1 MRRKNRIVLK
11 LFTVALTV
19 SFLYPFCSLPLNAEE
34 MAAALAMQSVTESSQ
49 EEGTENVTEAAQ
61 EKEQENMPEAEQG
74 ESRETVPEAERE
86 ESRETV
92 PEAGQE
98 EESES
103 TSEAGQEEG
112 KESTSETGQNGEAI
126 GDAQTESRTDDAQ
139 EEEIAGREEIDDAEQ
154 EEAVAEPQP
163 VMGRSLMALR
173 SVSTTGIDSDDPE
186 AGQSET
192 FGYTGG
198 EVQWIVPVS
207 GYYDIYCYGA
217 KGGSGSAHQRNKY
230 NSNFYASAS
239 GGNAGAVRVSRTFL
253 QQGMILTMHAG
264 GAGGNGE
271 CDAYDGKDRG
281 GSGGYSDGGRG
292 DGHSTICDNQDLH
305 NGSCAS
311 GGGGG
316 SSYILY
322 EGTKI
327 ISAAGGNGGSASYRC
342 NDGSGSASGG
352 YGGGSTTL
360 NSTDEVRWQTGE
372 LNEESYGVNSGNGY
386 IQLTLIKVMPFVKLE
401 AVPEDWTC
409 DAVELTATVKST
421 GNGLEDNYLSWESAE
436 DGSEIWTDSLTRTVN
451 KNGTYTCKIRDV
463 DGNTGTAE
471 IIVDNIDKLKPAAE
485 ITSPQEWTREPV
497 ILTVSAEDRAATD
510 EYGCSGLAE
519 AAYLWGKNGERQ
531 EEEIWSTDIA
541 YTVDASGS
549 YFCKV
554 RDKAGNI
561 RKVDYYIGC
570 IDVTAPSAMLT
581 ADQTKPT
588 WRDVTLT
595 VSATDTGIGLAELPY
610 CWDQDEDGEDIW
622 TTENTLMTDQNGLY
636 HCKVRDVLGN
646 TTEVTYLVNNIDK
659 SLKNKND
666 SDGGSHSGGGGG
678 ENEPQKTEQDQVMPD
693 EILPEQLVEPAAEL
707 QEEQND
713 DKNKDGHRTGVSG
726 VNRDEDWLNKLQELL
741 GMTDGEPEIVEEE
754 IITPIQPVLS
764 PEASI
769 GDAQHG
775 TVEKE
780 KHWTDFFDD
789 PDIRTVILYSVWIV
803 VVLCGLAWLLFSL
816 LFEHVTVFRADRK
829 GKFQKAGRL
838 VIMRKKDYRQVNI
851 TPLQDKKEDRQYKLR
866 FSFGFAYV
874 NRKEKILIRTY
885 HGVELRNVNREII
898 V

>member
-1 MRRKNRIVLK
+1 MKRKNKIVLK
-11 LFTVALTV
+11 FFAVALTV

-34 MAAALAMQSVTESSQ
+34 MAAAPAMQSVTESRQ
-49 EEGTENVTEAAQ
+49 EEEQENVPEAVQ
-61 EKEQENMPEAEQG
+61 EKEQENMPEAEQ
-74 ESRETVPEAERE
+74 EKSRETVPEAEWQ

-92 PEAGQE
+92 PDVGQE

-103 TSEAGQEEG
+103 ASEAGQEEG
-112 KESTSETGQNGEAI
+112 KESTSETGLSGEAI
-126 GDAQTESRTDDAQ
+126 GDAQTDDAQ

-163 VMGRSLMALR
+163 VVGRSLMALR
-173 SVSTTGIDSDDPE
+173 SVSTTGIDGDDPE
-186 AGQSET
+186 AGQSDT

-198 EVQWIVPVS
+198 EVQWTVPVS

-230 NSNFYASAS
+230 NSNNYASAS
-239 GGNAGAVRVSRTFL
+239 GGNPGAARASRVFL
-253 QQGMILTMHAG
+253 QQGMSLTMHAG
-264 GAGGNGE
+264 GAGGNGK
-271 CDAYDGKDRG
+271 CDSYAGRDQG
-281 GSGGYSDGGRG
+281 GSGGYNDGGRG
-292 DGHSTICDNQDLH
+292 SGRSTICDNDDNH

-322 EGTKI
+322 GETKI

-352 YGGGSTTL
+352 YGGGSTAL
-360 NSTDEVRWQTGE
+360 NSTDEVAWQTDE
-372 LNEESYGVNSGNGY
+372 LNEESYGVNSGDGY

-421 GNGLEDNYLSWESAE
+421 GNGLGDNYLSWESAE
-436 DGSEIWTDSLTRTVN
+436 DGSEIWTDSLTYTVD
-451 KNGTYTCKIRDV
+451 KNGTYTCKIRDI

-471 IIVDNIDKLKPAAE
+471 IRVDNIDKLKPSAE
-485 ITSPQEWTREPV
+485 ITSTQEWTTEPV
-497 ILTVSAEDRAATD
+497 TLTVSAEDRAATD

-531 EEEIWSTDIA
+531 EEEIWGTDIT

-554 RDKAGNI
+554 RDQAGNI

-570 IDVTAPSAMLT
+570 IDVTAPSATLT

-595 VSATDTGIGLAELPY
+595 VTATDTGIGLAELPY
-610 CWDQDEDGEDIW
+610 CWEQDEDGEDIW
-622 TTENTLMTDQNGLY
+622 TAENTLVTDQNGLY

-646 TTEVTYLVNNIDK
+646 TTEVTCLVNNIDK
-659 SLKNKND
+659 SLKYKSD

-678 ENEPQKTEQDQVMPD
+678 ENEPQKTEQDQAMP
-693 EILPEQLVEPAAEL
+693 EGILPEELVEPAAEL
-707 QEEQND
+707 QTEQD
-713 DKNKDGHRTGVSG
+713 GDGDDGHRGRKMSDG
-726 VNRDEDWLNKLQELL
+726 NRDGDVPDKLQELL
-741 GMTDGEPEIVEEE
+741 GMTDGEPEIMEEE
-754 IITPIQPVLS
+754 IITPIRPTLS
-764 PEASI
+764 PEPS
-769 GDAQHG
+769 DENAQHG
-775 TVEKE
+775 TVQKE
-780 KHWTDFFDD
+780 EDGKRFWDD
-789 PDIRTVILYSVWIV
+789 PDIKTIILYSAWLAVI
-803 VVLCGLAWLLFSL
+803 LCGLAWLLFSL
-816 LFEHVTVFRADRK
+816 LFEHVTVYRADRK
-829 GKFQKAGRL
+829 GRFRKAGRL
-838 VIMRKKDYRQVNI
+838 VIVRKKDYRQINL
-851 TPLQDKKEDRQYKLR
+851 TPLQEKNEDRKYKLR
-866 FSFGFAYV
+866 FSRGFAYL
-874 NRKEKILIRTY
+874 NKKEKILIRTY
-885 HGVELRNVNREII
+885 HGVELRNVSREII
-898 V
+898 M

>member
-1 MRRKNRIVLK
+1 MRRKKRIVLK

-49 EEGTENVTEAAQ
+49 EEGTEIVPEDVR
-61 EKEQENMPEAEQG
+61 EEEQENMPDAEQ
-74 ESRETVPEAERE
+74 EKSREAVPD
-86 ESRETV
+86 V
-92 PEAGQE
+92 GQE

-103 TSEAGQEEG
+103 ASEAGQEEG
-112 KESTSETGQNGEAI
+112 KESTSETGQSGEVI
-126 GDAQTESRTDDAQ
+126 GDAQTDDAQ
-139 EEEIAGREEIDDAEQ
+139 EDEIAGREEIDDAER
-154 EEAVAEPQP
+154 EEAVADPQP

-173 SVSTTGIDSDDPE
+173 TASATGIDGDDPE
-186 AGQSET
+186 AGQSDT

-198 EVQWIVPVS
+198 EVQWTVPVS

-239 GGNAGAVRVSRTFL
+239 GGNAGAVRASRTFL

-281 GSGGYSDGGRG
+281 GSGGYNDGGSG
-292 DGHSTICDNQDLH
+292 YGYSTICDNQDLH

-322 EGTKI
+322 NGTKI
-327 ISAAGGNGGSASYRC
+327 ISAAGGKGGDASYKCEDGSNSARGGS
-342 NDGSGSASGG
+342 
-352 YGGGSTTL
+352 GGGSNIL
-360 NSTDEVRWQTGE
+360 TDAEE
-372 LNEESYGVNSGNGY
+372 LEWRTEELDEEQSGVNSGDGY
-386 IQLTLIKVMPFVKLE
+386 IQLTLIKIMPFVRLE
-401 AVPEDWTC
+401 ASPIDWT
-409 DAVELTATVKST
+409 DGDVELTAIVKSEGSGLGT
-421 GNGLEDNYLSWESAE
+421 GFLSWESAE
-436 DGSEIWTDSLTRTVN
+436 DGSEIWVDSLTRTVN
-451 KNGTYTCKIRDV
+451 KNGTYTCQIRDV
-463 DGNTGTAE
+463 DGNVGTAE
-471 IIVDNIDKLKPAAE
+471 IRVANIDKLKPSAE
-485 ITSPQEWTREPV
+485 ITSSQEWTTEPV
-497 ILTVSAEDRAATD
+497 VLTVSAEDKAATD
-510 EYGCSGLAE
+510 DYGCSGLAE
-519 AAYLWGKNGERQ
+519 EAYLWGKNGERQ
-531 EEEIWSTDIA
+531 EEEIWSTDVT
-541 YTVDASGS
+541 YTVAAGGS

-554 RDKAGNI
+554 RDRAGNI
-561 RKVDYYIGC
+561 RKVDYYIDC
-570 IDVTAPSAMLT
+570 IDVTAPSATLT

-595 VSATDTGIGLAELPY
+595 VTASDIGIGLAELPY
-610 CWDQDEDGEDIW
+610 CWEQDENGEDIW
-622 TTENTLMTDQNGLY
+622 TAENTLVTDQNGLY
-636 HCKVRDVLGN
+636 RCKVRDMLGN
-646 TTEVTYLVNNIDK
+646 TTEVTYTVNNIDK
-659 SLKNKND
+659 SLKYK
-666 SDGGSHSGGGGG
+666 SDGDDGSHSGGGGG
-678 ENEPQKTEQDQVMPD
+678 ENELQKTEQDQAMPD
-693 EILPEQLVEPAAEL
+693 EILPEELVVPVSEL
-707 QEEQND
+707 QEKQNGD
-713 DKNKDGHRTGVSG
+713 ENHDGRRSGVSDMNKDG
-726 VNRDEDWLNKLQELL
+726 DWMDKLQQLL

-754 IITPIQPVLS
+754 IITPAQPVMA
-764 PEASI
+764 PETVSE
-769 GDAQHG
+769 DARQG
-775 TVEKE
+775 VVQK
-780 KHWTDFFDD
+780 KGRWTNFFDD
-789 PDIRTVILYSVWIV
+789 PDVKTVILYSTWLV

-816 LFEHVTVFRADRK
+816 LSEHVTVFRADRK